1 MNFSSLLQI
10 KTVNETHNNK
20 SSKVIHK
27 MSLCVDDGESID
39 RSYFC
44 YKQHFLLITD
54 AKWVHQN
61 MFYKRLIIE

>member
-1 MNFSSLLQI
+1 MNFSSLLQ
-10 KTVNETHNNK
+10 KTVKETHNK
-20 SSKVIHK
+20 SSKVIRK
-27 MSLCVDDGESID
+27 TSLCVDDGESID

-61 MFYKRLIIE
+61 MF

>member
-1 MNFSSLLQI
+1 MNFSSLLQ
-10 KTVNETHNNK
+10 KTVNETHYNK
-20 SSKVIHK
+20 SSKVIRK

-61 MFYKRLIIE
+61 MF

>member
-1 MNFSSLLQI
+1 
-10 KTVNETHNNK
+10 
-20 SSKVIHK
+20 

-61 MFYKRLIIE
+61 MF